1 MDGMKKMMMAT
12 VAIIIAALVFAFM
25 LNLTKS
31 DLQNKNNEALNS
43 GSSSSSQVQSEKQEI
58 LFFSYNLDLYN
69 SPDLT
74 GFVIDSSGKK
84 SDYCLKKIMK
94 VYTPEEAFSMVLEQ
108 KKDLKF
114 EDFASSS
121 DISNLT
127 EVLGYV
133 DQKAEFNVEDDPNG
147 SGVSTLYGVS
157 YKSGKPELIKIYSEG
172 KEIETPK
179 DTNARVIQKYFVKK
193 QNKEESKAA
202 AIDESDEG

>member
-1 MDGMKKMMMAT
+1 
-12 VAIIIAALVFAFM
+12 
-25 LNLTKS
+25 
-31 DLQNKNNEALNS
+31 
-43 GSSSSSQVQSEKQEI
+43 
-58 LFFSYNLDLYN
+58 
-69 SPDLT
+69 
-74 GFVIDSSGKK
+74 
-84 SDYCLKKIMK
+84 MK